1 MKREAIQTMIV
12 LSIALLSVIV
22 AMDAVINS
30 NSDLLDKVM
39 GYVTVSMAFI
49 INYYFDRSER

>member
-1 MKREAIQTMIV
+1 MKRETVQTIIV
-12 LSIALLSVIV
+12 LSIALLSVII

-30 NSDLLDKVM
+30 NSNLLDKVM

-49 INYYFDRSER
+49 INYYFERSER